1 MDNDDRR
8 NISVSGIGF
17 FDVLLLINIVL
28 KLTGVINWSWWVVL
42 WPLWFSI
49 ITLIFVIFI
58 IWYIVKRS
66 SK

>member
-1 MDNDDRR
+1 MNNDDRR
-8 NISVSGIGF
+8 SVSVSGIGF